1 MVGVMVILSSSVGKK
16 LRNPTEARVSVTLF
30 SFNGN
35 GNNHPAIVNH
45 ANSPHSTVQHKQYDH
60 ADTRILHTEWLQP

>member
-30 SFNGN
+30 SFVGITILLLSITPMA
-35 GNNHPAIVNH
+35 H
-45 ANSPHSTVQHKQYDH
+45 TVQHKQYDH